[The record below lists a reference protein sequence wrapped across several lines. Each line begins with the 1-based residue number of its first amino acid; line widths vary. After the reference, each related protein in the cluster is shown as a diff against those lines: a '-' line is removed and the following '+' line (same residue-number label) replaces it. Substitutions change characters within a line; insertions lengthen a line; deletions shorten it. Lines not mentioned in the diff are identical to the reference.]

1 MVEMLLKWQY
11 VSAAGCAL
19 RASLGTRFTRT
30 QVTPRSS
37 ALNAYVENAKCS
49 NWHTHGPQISQP
61 VADVKAS
68 NRSETA
74 VKTAK
79 RNCVKISKLK

>member
-37 ALNAYVENAKCS
+37 AFNAVVEDAQMFQMVIPTTQS
-49 NWHTHGPQISQP
+49 SQRMQT
-61 VADVKAS
+61 S
-68 NRSETA
+68 
-74 VKTAK
+74 
-79 RNCVKISKLK
+79 

>member
-1 MVEMLLKWQY
+1 MSLKWQY

-37 ALNAYVENAKCS
+37 ALNAYVEDAKFS
-49 NWHTHGPQISQP
+49 NWHTHGSQSSQP
-61 VADVKAS
+61 EADVKTS
-68 NRSETA
+68 NRNETA
-74 VKTAK
+74 VKTIK
-79 RNCVKISKLK
+79 RSCVKISKWK

>member
-37 ALNAYVENAKCS
+37 ALNAYVEDAKCT
-49 NWHTHGPQISQP
+49 NWHTHSPQSSQP
-61 VADVKAS
+61 VADDKAS
-68 NRSETA
+68 NQSETA